1 MMWKRIAA
9 LCLVVSGGILVL
21 IYFTSLFSISEL
33 VYPKRITAQSL
44 ADEEDEA
51 PKILRKNVL
60 VKKEQ
65 LVIPSQLN
73 LPYRNFNVEVTPSF
87 QISGW
92 YIQQPDEYKAGTV
105 LLLHNWNQSKISMLS
120 MAESLYQLGFHV
132 CMIDLPAHG
141 ESSGDKF
148 LINSALTEN
157 LKLVLDSLYCL
168 YETNTV
174 SVICSGLSSIEGVN
188 LAAHDPRINVLI
200 LQNPVP
206 SVTGI
211 IDRQVAEKWNGLKFL
226 IKPLAY
232 LRFEQTTGMSADSV
246 NLYMSL
252 KDFYKPLL
260 IALTDS
266 ATDRDVLNAIA
277 VYDSSSTSV
286 KKIWT
291 KNARSFIRSDKDA
304 EKNIYRAM
312 AAFINS
318 NLPTQTPVIRSRKK
332 IAER

>member
-60 VKKEQ
+60 VSKEQ

-105 LLLHNWNQSKISMLS
+105 LLLHNWNQSKVSMLS

-174 SVICSGLSSIEGVN
+174 SVICSGLSSIEAVN
-188 LAAHDPRINVLI
+188 LGANDPRVNVLV

-206 SVTGI
+206 AITEI
-211 IDRQVAEKWNGLKFL
+211 IDQQVAEKWNGLSFI
-226 IKPLAY
+226 IKPLAG
-232 LRFEQTTGMSADSV
+232 LRYEQMTGISTDSV

-252 KDFYKPLL
+252 KKFYKPLL

-266 ATDRDVLNAIA
+266 AKDNDVLNAIA
-277 VYDSSSTSV
+277 VYDSAGTSV

-291 KNARSFIRSDKDA
+291 KNARSFIRSSEDE

-318 NLPTQTPVIRSRKK
+318 NLPAENPVIKSRKR
-332 IAER
+332 IASR